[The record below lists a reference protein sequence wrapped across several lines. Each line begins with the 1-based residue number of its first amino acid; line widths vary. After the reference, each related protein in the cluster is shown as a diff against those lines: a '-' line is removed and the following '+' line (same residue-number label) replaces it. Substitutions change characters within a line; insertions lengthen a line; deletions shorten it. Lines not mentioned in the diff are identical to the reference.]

1 MNKKISN
8 GVKIAVNG
16 ALGRMGARIL
26 HLACH
31 SEDFKITGAFEYAG
45 HDALGKE
52 LGGVLGLG
60 DSLKVKVSTLSAR
73 ALGGA
78 DVMID
83 FSSPEGV
90 QASLKAAQTAGVKL
104 VIGTTGI
111 GAEGRDQIRK
121 ASKDIAIL
129 FSPNMSIGA
138 NFLFEIART
147 AAARLKSGYD
157 IEIIE
162 SHHRLKKDAP
172 SGTAKK
178 IAEVIA
184 EEKGWDL
191 KKVARYGR
199 EGLTGERKADE
210 LGIHVIRGGDIV
222 GEHTVLFS
230 GQGENIELKHT
241 ALSRDAFARGAL
253 VAALFLSK
261 KKTGLYTMADVLK

>member
-1 MNKKISN
+1 MI
-8 GVKIAVNG
+8 KIAVNG
-16 ALGRMGARIL
+16 ALGRMGSRIL
-26 HLACH
+26 SLACR
-31 SEDFKITGAFEYAG
+31 SEDFKIVGAFEHAK
-45 HDALGKE
+45 HDSIGKE
-52 LGGVLGLG
+52 LGSALGLG
-60 DSLKVKVSTLSAR
+60 DSLKVKISPLTEHSLKN
-73 ALGGA
+73 A

-90 QASLKAAQTAGVKL
+90 KNSLTIAEAARKAL

-111 GAEGRDQIRK
+111 TPEGISQIK
-121 ASKDIAIL
+121 KSSKTIAVL
-129 FSPNMSIGA
+129 FSPNMSVGA
-138 NFLFEIART
+138 NFLFEL
-147 AAARLKSGYD
+147 ARLSAAKLGQGYD

-162 SHHRLKKDAP
+162 AHHRLKKDAP

-191 KKVARYGR
+191 KKVAKYGR
-199 EGLTGERKADE
+199 EGITGERPIDE

-230 GQGENIELKHT
+230 GHGEIIELKHT

-253 VAALFLSK
+253 VAASYLSK
-261 KKTGLYTMADVLK
+261 KKPGLYTMADALK

>member
-1 MNKKISN
+1 MI
-8 GVKIAVNG
+8 KIAING
-16 ALGRMGARIL
+16 ALGRMGTRIL
-26 HLACH
+26 HLACQ
-31 SEDFKITGAFEYAG
+31 SQDFKVVGAFEHAK

-52 LGGVLGLG
+52 LGSVLGFG
-60 DSLKVKVSTLSAR
+60 EPLKVHISTLSAR
-73 ALGGA
+73 TLKGA

-90 QASLKAAQTAGVKL
+90 ETSLKAAEAAQAGL
-104 VIGTTGI
+104 VIGTTGVD
-111 GAEGRDQIRK
+111 AEGLGQIKK
-121 ASKDIAIL
+121 ASKNIAIL

-162 SHHRLKKDAP
+162 AHHRLKKDAP

-178 IAEVIA
+178 IAQVIA

-199 EGLTGERKADE
+199 EGLTGERPVNE

-230 GQGENIELKHT
+230 GPGETIELKHT
-241 ALSRDAFARGAL
+241 ALSRDAFAKGAL
-253 VAALFLSK
+253 VAALFVSK
-261 KKTGLYTMADVLK
+261 KKTGLYTMTDVLK